1 MVGGSNPPEVT
12 NPARLAPDDPPVR
25 RMFPIFTRIFWTIAQ
40 PVSLVALLLVLGL
53 LLMAL
58 KRRRLAAASITVA
71 TLILALCS
79 FTSFAY
85 VAIAPL
91 ENRFVRPPEPD
102 RIDGIVVLGGGMD
115 IGVNRA
121 RSNWELNRSGDRFV
135 ETLRLA
141 LRHPEARILIAGG
154 GPALLARQES
164 EAEAGARFFT
174 DFGIAR
180 ERLII
185 EGESRNTEENAVNAK
200 ALAGAEPGETW
211 LLVTSAFH
219 MPRSVGLFRRAE
231 FTVVPWPA
239 DYLAAGNEGLG
250 LKLDEIAE
258 NLATSNT
265 ALREWVG
272 LAGYWLTG
280 RIDEPLPGPLP

>member
-1 MVGGSNPPEVT
+1 
-12 NPARLAPDDPPVR
+12 
-25 RMFPIFTRIFWTIAQ
+25 MFPILTRIFWTVAQ
-40 PVSLVALLLVLGL
+40 PVSLVAFLLVLGL

-58 KRRRLAAASITVA
+58 KRRKLAAGSIGVA
-71 TLILALCS
+71 TLMLALCS

-85 VAIAPL
+85 VIIAPL
-91 ENRFVRPPEPD
+91 ESRFVRPVEPEQ
-102 RIDGIVVLGGGMD
+102 IDGIVVLGGGMD
-115 IGVNRA
+115 SGVNQA
-121 RSNWELNRSGDRFV
+121 RGGWELSRSGDRFV

-154 GPALLARQES
+154 GSALLSGQES

-185 EGESRNTEENAVNAK
+185 EGESRNTEENAVNAR

-219 MPRSVGLFRRAE
+219 MPRSVGLFRRAG
-231 FTVVPWPA
+231 FAVVPWPA
-239 DYLAAGNEGLG
+239 DYLAAGNEGFG

-258 NLATSNT
+258 NLVTSNV
-265 ALREWVG
+265 ALREWIG

>member
-1 MVGGSNPPEVT
+1 
-12 NPARLAPDDPPVR
+12 
-25 RMFPIFTRIFWTIAQ
+25 MFPVLTRIFWTIAQ

-53 LLMAL
+53 VLMGL
-58 KRRRLAAASITVA
+58 KRRKLAAGAIAVA
-71 TLILALCS
+71 TLVLALCS

-85 VAIAPL
+85 VVIAPL
-91 ENRFVRPPEPD
+91 ESRFVRPAEPE
-102 RIDGIVVLGGGMD
+102 RINGIVVLGGGMD
-115 IGVNRA
+115 SGVNQA
-121 RSNWELNRSGDRFV
+121 RGGWELSRAGDRFV

-154 GPALLARQES
+154 GSALLTGQ
-164 EAEAGARFFT
+164 EAEADAGARFFT

-180 ERLII
+180 DRLII

-200 ALAGAEPGETW
+200 ALAGAKAGETW

-231 FTVVPWPA
+231 FAVVPWPT
-239 DYLAAGNEGLG
+239 DYLAAGNEGFG
-250 LKLDEIAE
+250 PKLDEIAE
-258 NLATSNT
+258 NLVTSNM
-265 ALREWVG
+265 ALREWIG
-272 LAGYWLTG
+272 LAGYYLTG

>member
-1 MVGGSNPPEVT
+1 
-12 NPARLAPDDPPVR
+12 
-25 RMFPIFTRIFWTIAQ
+25 MFPIFTRIFWIVAQ

-58 KRRRLAAASITVA
+58 KRRRLAAASISVA
-71 TLILALCS
+71 TLLLALCS
-79 FTSFAY
+79 FTSFPY

-91 ENRFVRPPEPD
+91 ESRFVRPPEPD

-115 IGVNRA
+115 SGINRA
-121 RSNWELNRSGDRFV
+121 RGGWELNRSGDRFV

-141 LRHPEARILIAGG
+141 MRHPEARILIAGG
-154 GPALLARQES
+154 GSALLSGQES
-164 EAEAGARFFT
+164 EAEAGARFFIE
-174 DFGIAR
+174 FGIAS
-180 ERLII
+180 ERLIL

-200 ALAGAEPGETW
+200 AMAGARPGETW

-219 MPRSVGLFRRAE
+219 MPRSVGLFRRAD
-231 FTVVPWPA
+231 FPVVPWPA
-239 DYLAAGNEGLG
+239 DYLAAGNEGFG

-258 NLATSNT
+258 NLATSSI

-280 RIDEPLPGPLP
+280 RIDEPLPGPLPQILAR